1 MAINFDSALGVHAD
15 ALLLRGKRAEVLANN
30 IANADTPNYKARDFD
45 FAAVLDKQMG
55 YAGDMS
61 PVKVAT
67 TQAGHMSGFVDQDMA
82 ADLMFTRPIQ
92 PSIDGNTVEVQEEM
106 AKYTDNALRYQA
118 SFRFLNDKFTGLK
131 NAIKGE

>member
-1 MAINFDSALGVHAD
+1 MSINFDSALGVHAD

-45 FAAVLDKQMG
+45 FAAVLDKALG
-55 YAGDMS
+55 TSGDMTQA
-61 PVKVAT
+61 KIAT
-67 TQAGHMSGFVDQDMA
+67 THAGHMSGYINPDMA
-82 ADLMFTRPIQ
+82 ADLMFTRPLQ